1 MTDSG
6 RVAIVTG
13 AGTNIGRTASLTLA
27 AEGFDVVLA
36 GRRKETLDETAKLA
50 AELPGGTLV
59 VQTDV
64 TDPGSIDDLF
74 KVTAETFG
82 RLDLLFNNAG
92 YFGGSA
98 PIEDMSLE
106 QWKTTIDTNLTGVFL
121 CTQAAFRMMKNQEP
135 MGGRII
141 NNGSISA
148 HTPRPDFAG
157 YTASKHG
164 VTGLTKQT
172 SFDGR
177 KYNIDCGQI
186 DIGSASTLERVDST
200 GPDGTRMDVSHV
212 GDAIRYMA
220 NLPRGLTVLFMTVM
234 PSKMPHIGRG

>member
-1 MTDSG
+1 MTDNA

-13 AGTNIGRTASLTLA
+13 AGTNIGRTASLSLA
-27 AEGFDVVLA
+27 SEGFDVVLA
-36 GRRKETLDETAKLA
+36 GRRIEVLDETAELA
-50 AELPGGTLV
+50 AKLPGDTLV
-59 VQTDV
+59 VPTDV
-64 TDPGSIDDLF
+64 ADPESVANLF
-74 KVTAETFG
+74 EVTKQTFG

-92 YFGGSA
+92 YFGASV
-98 PIEDMSLE
+98 PIEDMSL
-106 QWKTTIDTNLTGVFL
+106 DHLTGVFL
-121 CTQAAFRMMKNQEP
+121 CTQAAIRLMKNQEP

-148 HTPRPDFAG
+148 HTPRPDFVG

-172 SFDGR
+172 SLDGR

-186 DIGSASTLERVDST
+186 DIGSASTLEDVNST
-200 GPDGTRMDVSHV
+200 GPEGTRMDVSHV
-212 GDAIRYMA
+212 GDAIKYIA
-220 NLPRGLTVLFMTVM
+220 NLPRGINVLFLTVM